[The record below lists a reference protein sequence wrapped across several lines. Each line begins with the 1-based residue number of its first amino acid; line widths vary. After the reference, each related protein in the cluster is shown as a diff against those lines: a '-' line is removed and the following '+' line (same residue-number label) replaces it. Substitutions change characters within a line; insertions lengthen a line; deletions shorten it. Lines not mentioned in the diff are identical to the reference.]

1 MKGYKERALRWID
14 TFYKQTEES
23 IHHDLLNA
31 VNNKDVPSIMHL
43 AERLGNLKE
52 QRATV
57 TEQIQDAEV
66 LLELIQLVMDGKHV
80 LGLDDEE
87 IEDYIL
93 YICKE
98 Q

>member
-14 TFYKQTEES
+14 TYYKQTEEN

-31 VNNKDVPSIMHL
+31 VNIKAIPSITSL

-52 QRATV
+52 ERAIV
-57 TEQIQDAEV
+57 TERVQDAEV

-98 Q
+98 